1 MKLFNQPTKK
11 DVSSLSIASLNFKK
25 SVEDET
31 DDIDLELPND
41 DFTENDFQIAWKKFC
56 ESERKEGNKNIL
68 SLLNMNIPSINNNMI
83 IIDTVN
89 KMNFKEVK
97 EYKSKIQ
104 TFISKE
110 LNNYSLTID
119 IRLSEETDKKTFLD
133 SKEKLKIIQNS
144 NNSINS
150 LIEEF
155 KLRI

>member
-1 MKLFNQPTKK
+1 
-11 DVSSLSIASLNFKK
+11 
-25 SVEDET
+25 
-31 DDIDLELPND
+31 
-41 DFTENDFQIAWKKFC
+41 
-56 ESERKEGNKNIL
+56 
-68 SLLNMNIPSINNNMI
+68 MNLPSINNNI
-83 IIDTVN
+83 ITVNTVN
-89 KMNFKEVK
+89 KMNFKEMK

>member
-1 MKLFNQPTKK
+1 
-11 DVSSLSIASLNFKK
+11 
-25 SVEDET
+25 
-31 DDIDLELPND
+31 
-41 DFTENDFQIAWKKFC
+41 
-56 ESERKEGNKNIL
+56 
-68 SLLNMNIPSINNNMI
+68 MNLPSINDNMI
-83 IIDTVN
+83 IINTVN
-89 KMNFKEVK
+89 KMNFKEMK

-119 IRLSEETDKKTFLD
+119 IRLSEEIDKKTFLD
-133 SKEKLKIIQNS
+133 SEEKLKIIQNN

>member
-1 MKLFNQPTKK
+1 MNLPTM
-11 DVSSLSIASLNFKK
+11 
-25 SVEDET
+25 
-31 DDIDLELPND
+31 ND
-41 DFTENDFQIAWKKFC
+41 N
-56 ESERKEGNKNIL
+56 
-68 SLLNMNIPSINNNMI
+68 I
-83 IIDTVN
+83 IIINTVN
-89 KMNFKEVK
+89 KMNFKEMK

-110 LNNYSLTID
+110 LNNYSVTID

>member
-1 MKLFNQPTKK
+1 MNLPTM
-11 DVSSLSIASLNFKK
+11 
-25 SVEDET
+25 
-31 DDIDLELPND
+31 ND
-41 DFTENDFQIAWKKFC
+41 
-56 ESERKEGNKNIL
+56 
-68 SLLNMNIPSINNNMI
+68 NMI
-83 IIDTVN
+83 IINTVN
-89 KMNFKEVK
+89 KMNFKEMK

-104 TFISKE
+104 TSISKE

>member
-1 MKLFNQPTKK
+1 MNLPTM
-11 DVSSLSIASLNFKK
+11 
-25 SVEDET
+25 
-31 DDIDLELPND
+31 ND
-41 DFTENDFQIAWKKFC
+41 
-56 ESERKEGNKNIL
+56 
-68 SLLNMNIPSINNNMI
+68 NMI
-83 IIDTVN
+83 IINTVN
-89 KMNFKEVK
+89 KMNFKEMK

-119 IRLSEETDKKTFLD
+119 IRLSEETVKKTFLD

>member
-1 MKLFNQPTKK
+1 
-11 DVSSLSIASLNFKK
+11 
-25 SVEDET
+25 
-31 DDIDLELPND
+31 
-41 DFTENDFQIAWKKFC
+41 
-56 ESERKEGNKNIL
+56 
-68 SLLNMNIPSINNNMI
+68 MNIPTMNDNMI
-83 IIDTVN
+83 VINTVN
-89 KMNFKEVK
+89 KMNFKEMK

>member
-1 MKLFNQPTKK
+1 MNLPTM
-11 DVSSLSIASLNFKK
+11 
-25 SVEDET
+25 
-31 DDIDLELPND
+31 ND
-41 DFTENDFQIAWKKFC
+41 
-56 ESERKEGNKNIL
+56 
-68 SLLNMNIPSINNNMI
+68 NMI
-83 IIDTVN
+83 IINTVN
-89 KMNFKEVK
+89 KMNFKEMK

-119 IRLSEETDKKTFLD
+119 IKLSEETDKKTFLD

>member
-1 MKLFNQPTKK
+1 M
-11 DVSSLSIASLNFKK
+11 
-25 SVEDET
+25 
-31 DDIDLELPND
+31 ND
-41 DFTENDFQIAWKKFC
+41 
-56 ESERKEGNKNIL
+56 
-68 SLLNMNIPSINNNMI
+68 NMI
-83 IIDTVN
+83 IINTVN
-89 KMNFKEVK
+89 KMNFKEMK

>member
-1 MKLFNQPTKK
+1 L
-11 DVSSLSIASLNFKK
+11 DFKK

-31 DDIDLELPND
+31 NDIEIEVPND

-56 ESERKEGNKNIL
+56 ESEREKGNKNIL
-68 SLLNMNIPSINNNMI
+68 SLLNMNLPSINDNMI
-83 IIDTVN
+83 IINTIN
-89 KMNFKEVK
+89 KMNFKEMK
-97 EYKSKIQ
+97 GYKGEIQ

-119 IRLSEETDKKTFLD
+119 VRLSEETDKKTFLD
-133 SKEKLKIIQNS
+133 IKEKLKIIQDS
-144 NNSINS
+144 NNNISS

>member
-1 MKLFNQPTKK
+1 MNLP
-11 DVSSLSIASLNFKK
+11 
-25 SVEDET
+25 SV
-31 DDIDLELPND
+31 ND
-41 DFTENDFQIAWKKFC
+41 
-56 ESERKEGNKNIL
+56 
-68 SLLNMNIPSINNNMI
+68 NMI
-83 IIDTVN
+83 IINTVN
-89 KMNFKEVK
+89 KMNFKEMK

-119 IRLSEETDKKTFLD
+119 IRLSEETDKKIFLD

>member
-1 MKLFNQPTKK
+1 MNLPTM
-11 DVSSLSIASLNFKK
+11 
-25 SVEDET
+25 
-31 DDIDLELPND
+31 ND
-41 DFTENDFQIAWKKFC
+41 
-56 ESERKEGNKNIL
+56 
-68 SLLNMNIPSINNNMI
+68 NMI
-83 IIDTVN
+83 IINTVN
-89 KMNFKEVK
+89 KMNFKEMK

-133 SKEKLKIIQNS
+133 SKEKLKIIQSS

>member
-1 MKLFNQPTKK
+1 
-11 DVSSLSIASLNFKK
+11 
-25 SVEDET
+25 
-31 DDIDLELPND
+31 
-41 DFTENDFQIAWKKFC
+41 
-56 ESERKEGNKNIL
+56 
-68 SLLNMNIPSINNNMI
+68 
-83 IIDTVN
+83 
-89 KMNFKEVK
+89 MNFKEMK

-119 IRLSEETDKKTFLD
+119 IRLSVETDKKTFLD

>member
-1 MKLFNQPTKK
+1 M
-11 DVSSLSIASLNFKK
+11 
-25 SVEDET
+25 
-31 DDIDLELPND
+31 ND
-41 DFTENDFQIAWKKFC
+41 
-56 ESERKEGNKNIL
+56 
-68 SLLNMNIPSINNNMI
+68 NMI
-83 IIDTVN
+83 IINTVN
-89 KMNFKEVK
+89 KMNFKEMK

-119 IRLSEETDKKTFLD
+119 IRLSEETDKKMFLD

>member
-1 MKLFNQPTKK
+1 
-11 DVSSLSIASLNFKK
+11 
-25 SVEDET
+25 
-31 DDIDLELPND
+31 
-41 DFTENDFQIAWKKFC
+41 
-56 ESERKEGNKNIL
+56 
-68 SLLNMNIPSINNNMI
+68 MNIPTMNDNMI
-83 IIDTVN
+83 IINTVN
-89 KMNFKEVK
+89 KMNFKEMK

-133 SKEKLKIIQNS
+133 SKEKLKIIQDS
-144 NNSINS
+144 NNSISS

>member
-1 MKLFNQPTKK
+1 
-11 DVSSLSIASLNFKK
+11 
-25 SVEDET
+25 
-31 DDIDLELPND
+31 
-41 DFTENDFQIAWKKFC
+41 
-56 ESERKEGNKNIL
+56 
-68 SLLNMNIPSINNNMI
+68 MNIPSINNNMI

-110 LNNYSLTID
+110 LNNYSLNID
-119 IRLSEETDKKTFLD
+119 VRLSKEADKKTFLD
-133 SKEKLKIIQNS
+133 SKEKLKIIQDS
-144 NNSINS
+144 NNNISS

>member
-1 MKLFNQPTKK
+1 M
-11 DVSSLSIASLNFKK
+11 DFKK

-31 DDIDLELPND
+31 NDIEIEVPND

-56 ESERKEGNKNIL
+56 ESEREKGNKNIL
-68 SLLNMNIPSINNNMI
+68 SLLNMNLPSINDNMI
-83 IIDTVN
+83 IINTIN
-89 KMNFKEVK
+89 KMNFKEMK
-97 EYKSKIQ
+97 GYKGEIQ

-119 IRLSEETDKKTFLD
+119 VRLSEETDKKTFLD
-133 SKEKLKIIQNS
+133 IKEKLKIIQDS
-144 NNSINS
+144 NNNISS

>member
-1 MKLFNQPTKK
+1 M
-11 DVSSLSIASLNFKK
+11 
-25 SVEDET
+25 
-31 DDIDLELPND
+31 ND
-41 DFTENDFQIAWKKFC
+41 
-56 ESERKEGNKNIL
+56 
-68 SLLNMNIPSINNNMI
+68 NMI
-83 IIDTVN
+83 IINTVN
-89 KMNFKEVK
+89 KMNFKEMK

-104 TFISKE
+104 SFVSKE

>member
-1 MKLFNQPTKK
+1 MNPPT
-11 DVSSLSIASLNFKK
+11 I
-25 SVEDET
+25 
-31 DDIDLELPND
+31 ND
-41 DFTENDFQIAWKKFC
+41 
-56 ESERKEGNKNIL
+56 
-68 SLLNMNIPSINNNMI
+68 NMI
-83 IIDTVN
+83 IINTVN
-89 KMNFKEVK
+89 KMNFKEMK

>member
-1 MKLFNQPTKK
+1 MNLPTM
-11 DVSSLSIASLNFKK
+11 
-25 SVEDET
+25 
-31 DDIDLELPND
+31 ND
-41 DFTENDFQIAWKKFC
+41 
-56 ESERKEGNKNIL
+56 
-68 SLLNMNIPSINNNMI
+68 NMI
-83 IIDTVN
+83 IINTVN
-89 KMNFKEVK
+89 KMNFKEMK

-104 TFISKE
+104 TFITKE

>member
-1 MKLFNQPTKK
+1 
-11 DVSSLSIASLNFKK
+11 
-25 SVEDET
+25 
-31 DDIDLELPND
+31 
-41 DFTENDFQIAWKKFC
+41 
-56 ESERKEGNKNIL
+56 
-68 SLLNMNIPSINNNMI
+68 MI
-83 IIDTVN
+83 IINTVN
-89 KMNFKEVK
+89 KMNFKEMK

>member
-1 MKLFNQPTKK
+1 MNLPT
-11 DVSSLSIASLNFKK
+11 I
-25 SVEDET
+25 
-31 DDIDLELPND
+31 ND
-41 DFTENDFQIAWKKFC
+41 
-56 ESERKEGNKNIL
+56 NI
-68 SLLNMNIPSINNNMI
+68 IVIN
-83 IIDTVN
+83 TVN
-89 KMNFKEVK
+89 KMNFKEMK

-104 TFISKE
+104 KFISKE

>member
-1 MKLFNQPTKK
+1 L
-11 DVSSLSIASLNFKK
+11 DFKK

-31 DDIDLELPND
+31 DDIEIEVPND

-56 ESERKEGNKNIL
+56 ESEREKGNKNIL
-68 SLLNMNIPSINNNMI
+68 SLLNMNLPSINDNMI
-83 IIDTVN
+83 IINTIN
-89 KMNFKEVK
+89 KMNFKEMK
-97 EYKSKIQ
+97 GYKGEIQ

-119 IRLSEETDKKTFLD
+119 VRLSEETDKKTFLD
-133 SKEKLKIIQNS
+133 IKEKLKIIQDS
-144 NNSINS
+144 NNNISS

>member
-1 MKLFNQPTKK
+1 MNLPTM
-11 DVSSLSIASLNFKK
+11 
-25 SVEDET
+25 
-31 DDIDLELPND
+31 ND
-41 DFTENDFQIAWKKFC
+41 
-56 ESERKEGNKNIL
+56 
-68 SLLNMNIPSINNNMI
+68 NMI
-83 IIDTVN
+83 IIYTVN
-89 KMNFKEVK
+89 KMNFKEMK

>member
-1 MKLFNQPTKK
+1 MNLPTM
-11 DVSSLSIASLNFKK
+11 
-25 SVEDET
+25 
-31 DDIDLELPND
+31 ND
-41 DFTENDFQIAWKKFC
+41 
-56 ESERKEGNKNIL
+56 
-68 SLLNMNIPSINNNMI
+68 NMI
-83 IIDTVN
+83 IINTVN
-89 KMNFKEVK
+89 KMNFKEMK

-144 NNSINS
+144 NKSINS

-155 KLRI
+155 RLRI

>member
-1 MKLFNQPTKK
+1 MNLPTM
-11 DVSSLSIASLNFKK
+11 
-25 SVEDET
+25 
-31 DDIDLELPND
+31 ND
-41 DFTENDFQIAWKKFC
+41 
-56 ESERKEGNKNIL
+56 
-68 SLLNMNIPSINNNMI
+68 NMI
-83 IIDTVN
+83 IINTVN
-89 KMNFKEVK
+89 KMNFKEMK

-133 SKEKLKIIQNS
+133 NEEKLKIIQNS

>member
-1 MKLFNQPTKK
+1 MNLPTM
-11 DVSSLSIASLNFKK
+11 
-25 SVEDET
+25 
-31 DDIDLELPND
+31 ND
-41 DFTENDFQIAWKKFC
+41 
-56 ESERKEGNKNIL
+56 
-68 SLLNMNIPSINNNMI
+68 NMI
-83 IIDTVN
+83 IINTVN
-89 KMNFKEVK
+89 KMNFKEMK

-133 SKEKLKIIQNS
+133 NKEKLKIIQNS

>member
-1 MKLFNQPTKK
+1 MNLPT
-11 DVSSLSIASLNFKK
+11 I
-25 SVEDET
+25 
-31 DDIDLELPND
+31 ND
-41 DFTENDFQIAWKKFC
+41 
-56 ESERKEGNKNIL
+56 
-68 SLLNMNIPSINNNMI
+68 NMI
-83 IIDTVN
+83 IINTVN
-89 KMNFKEVK
+89 KINFKEMK

-144 NNSINS
+144 NKSINS

-155 KLRI
+155 RLRI